1 MTTTHTETNE
11 EALTKPRT
19 HEIIGISLDLYEIC
33 ITKLI
38 FMFGIVCRKCYN
50 IFTLNNFQN

>member
-50 IFTLNNFQN
+50 IFTLN